1 MVKLGKA
8 MQCHFNREPS
18 DVEISTFSRDKSRCT
33 SELHWGRFFFSMIL
47 CPGCQLS
54 KIGVHIH
61 LSSFP
66 LHHNGL
72 CIPFWIPRWCIHCL
86 QSSPCHH
93 VTHVITI
100 SMPTSHHPLVQPTL
114 RPFVS
119 SPGDAEVMELLD
131 ALHDLPRNGLHG
143 LVVHETRRL
152 QTFKKS

>member
-18 DVEISTFSRDKSRCT
+18 AVEISTFSRDKSRCT

-72 CIPFWIPRWCIHCL
+72 CIPFWIPLMYSLSSIITM
-86 QSSPCHH
+86 SPCHPCH
-93 VTHVITI
+93 HNIHANL
-100 SMPTSHHPLVQPTL
+100 SSPSRPTDPSTL
-114 RPFVS
+114 RKF
-119 SPGDAEVMELLD
+119 PGRCRSHGA
-131 ALHDLPRNGLHG
+131 AGRPPWSAAQWAARPCGARNAKIADL
-143 LVVHETRRL
+143 
-152 QTFKKS
+152 

>member
-18 DVEISTFSRDKSRCT
+18 AVEISTFSRDKSRCT
-33 SELHWGRFFFSMIL
+33 SELHWGRFFFNDFVSRL
-47 CPGCQLS
+47 PTLQNRCPHSPFLLS
-54 KIGVHIH
+54 
-61 LSSFP
+61 P
-66 LHHNGL
+66 
-72 CIPFWIPRWCIHCL
+72 
-86 QSSPCHH
+86 SPQWSVYSLLNPVDVFTVFNHHH